1 MTVSLLIPVTLNGTS
16 AIVTDPC
23 YYGGSEYM
31 HHEVK
36 DLQQYRGSWML
47 ETHREEMGG
56 WGERTVELTVVH
68 STFSPSDARILSHS
82 AGVDSGQMSICGD
95 RDAERF
101 ANPDDY
107 GPNGFEPLAH
117 AGKFDYQGACDIT
130 LNHPTHSGV
139 LCGVMAVS
147 DTGCGD
153 GVYPVYVWR
162 NAAGMATKISVDFRD
177 DPEEDEYDEIEEE
190 EVDDD

>member
-1 MTVSLLIPVTLNGTS
+1 MTVALLIPVTLNGTS

-23 YYGGSEYM
+23 YYGGSEHM
-31 HHEVK
+31 LHEVK
-36 DLQQYRGSWML
+36 DIQHRGSWML

-68 STFSPSDARILSHS
+68 STFSPSDVRTLTHG

-95 RDAERF
+95 LDVEAF
-101 ANPDDY
+101 ANPENY

-139 LCGVMAVS
+139 LCDVMAVS

-177 DPEEDEYDEIEEE
+177 PEEDELEEE
-190 EVDDD
+190 EEDNDD